1 MQPVTEKTRHSLLAG
16 SRIASCRAW
25 LENENRRATGAQFMR
40 KLLLATTCAM
50 GVCAPLQTSLADPV
64 FNWTGCYIGG
74 NVGGGWGRK
83 NLSDEFFTPGG
94 FAPSSSPVANI
105 HGGLVGGQVG
115 CNSQFAPHWVVG
127 IEGTGDWANI
137 SGRSDPFFDGKAVFQ
152 AHTDWIATVTG
163 RLGYAVDQWL
173 FFVKGGAAWAGD
185 KYKLSGTFLG
195 DPFNY
200 TGSETRRGWT
210 LGGGIEWAFAPN
222 WSLKVEYAYYDFGT
236 GSLTLVDTFGGD
248 HDPASIKQRIQTV
261 TFGFNYHFST
271 GTP

>member
-1 MQPVTEKTRHSLLAG
+1 
-16 SRIASCRAW
+16 
-25 LENENRRATGAQFMR
+25 MR
-40 KLLLATTCAM
+40 KLLLATTCAI
-50 GVCAPLQTSLADPV
+50 GVCAPLKASLAGPV

-74 NVGGGWGRK
+74 NAGGGWGRK
-83 NLSDEFFTPGG
+83 NLSDDSFTSGE
-94 FAPSSSPVANI
+94 SSPVADI
-105 HGGLVGGQVG
+105 DGWLAGGQVG
-115 CNSQFAPHWVVG
+115 CIYQFAPQWVVG
-127 IEGTGDWANI
+127 IEGMGDWANF

-152 AHTDWIATVTG
+152 ARTDWIASATG

-173 FFVKGGAAWAGD
+173 FFVRGGAAWVGD

-195 DPFNY
+195 DPFDY
-200 TGSETRRGWT
+200 RGSETRSGWT

-236 GSLTLVDTFGGD
+236 GSLTLVDRFGGD
-248 HDPASIKQRIQTV
+248 PDPASIRQRIQTV